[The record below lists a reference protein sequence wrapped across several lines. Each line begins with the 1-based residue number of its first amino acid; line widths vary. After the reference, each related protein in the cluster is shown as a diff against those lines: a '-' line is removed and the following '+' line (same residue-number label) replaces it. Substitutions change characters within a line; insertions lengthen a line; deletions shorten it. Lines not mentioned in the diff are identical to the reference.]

1 VIAERAAEARKSKLL
16 RALSVSLLYGY
27 HDHALAIAR
36 GSGDVLSAKETA
48 LIEARI
54 TAGGRPASEI
64 PQFPGRRQLA
74 AIFKRLWET
83 CRPPAEGWSI
93 SDSEVGNRR

>member
-1 VIAERAAEARKSKLL
+1 
-16 RALSVSLLYGY
+16 VSLLYGY
-27 HDHALAIAR
+27 HDHALALAR
-36 GSGDVLSAKETA
+36 GSGAVLTAKEIA
-48 LIEARI
+48 LIDARI
-54 TAGGRPASEI
+54 TAAGRPGGGI

-74 AIFKRLWET
+74 AIFKRLWEA